1 MMNLLKQDLEVLI
14 NIFATDFRVQKSLC
28 KRKIFLIQ
36 KEKSFWLKI
45 II

>member
-1 MMNLLKQDLEVLI
+1 MMNLLKQDLKVLI